1 MALRN
6 IMFHKNSMEINVFYF
21 RRGIF
26 FWMNHLAKI
35 ALFMALFLA
44 FEANAQEKKKPF
56 TIGGDMGIWYEGYG
70 LDKAPSPAVPDFY
83 RARRPSHLLRYS
95 FNPTLAVGKWNIPF
109 NFNFS
114 PTQTNFTTPS
124 FGGKQSFW
132 QFLTNPVNSFGIRPK
147 MGTTDILLG
156 TQYLKY
162 SDLSTG
168 DLGIFGYGVN
178 LAPGKFRIK
187 LFNGVSQRPVDYLA
201 PTIIPPSDG
210 VIGAYQR
217 NQWMGQLGLEK
228 EGKYFTG
235 FNFVK
240 SIDKRNSII
249 SPPLPPLDPQENM
262 VVSFLTK
269 VTTDNGWNY
278 NVELGQS
285 FFTRN
290 LNTPLASSPVEDFKP
305 FMNSHTSTNKDNAV
319 MLGIAKKGKDW
330 EAGAKFNYYGAG
342 YYTAGYPFM
351 NNDRMEYLAN
361 TRFNAWKKKMN
372 VVASIGQRF
381 GNLSRISGPS
391 LTKQIIANVNVFTQF
406 NERLS
411 MNMSFNNFGF
421 NSPGLSGYRSV
432 SDEISINPVYT
443 WSNSKMSHLISG
455 TYTWSKYD
463 ETILNVLTNNNT
475 QTALILYV
483 PTFFNKKI
491 SPDFSLMWF
500 KNSAPLVNL
509 TLLSATIG
517 MTWEPAPKI
526 NLKGQLQYNLS
537 SVAPFTANK
546 NLLATSG
553 FDWDISKKLTWQ
565 FSMTANLY
573 RFGTELPGNTLTPA
587 YLGSPGYSESTLRTG
602 LQYKF

>member
-6 IMFHKNSMEINVFYF
+6 IKFHQNIMEINVFYF

-70 LDKAPSPAVPDFY
+70 LDKAPNPAVPDFY
-83 RARRPSHLLRYS
+83 MARRPSHLLRYS
-95 FNPTLAVGKWNIPF
+95 FNPTLAVGKWNIPL

-124 FGGKQSFW
+124 LGGKQSFW
-132 QFLTNPVNSFGIRPK
+132 QFLTNPMNSFGIRPK

-240 SIDKRNSII
+240 SIDKRNSVI

-278 NVELGQS
+278 HVELGQS

-290 LNTPLASSPVEDFKP
+290 LNTPLASSPGEDFKP
-305 FMNSHTSTNKDNAV
+305 FMNSHISTNKDNAV

-330 EAGAKFNYYGAG
+330 EVGAKFNYYGAG

-443 WSNSKMSHLISG
+443 WVNSKMSHLISG

-509 TLLSATIG
+509 TLLSASSG